1 MTCWKVERDDQNIF
15 LGKKT
20 LADRD
25 VMLIIKVCDM
35 SYTKWYFWVDK
46 FATLLVYNEKDELI
60 AVLKESIKRRY
71 TDLDEKERDIED
83 RMKKFI
89 QLEYGMARLEIKNKK
104 DYYWSKLA
112 LEQVML
118 MNDTMQNLY
127 EILIRLE
134 DNVPFSLV
142 REKSNVKDDYIKVLK
157 PEELL

>member
-1 MTCWKVERDDQNIF
+1 MTCWKVERDDRNIF

-25 VMLIIKVCDM
+25 VMLIIKIGDM
-35 SYTKWYFWVDK
+35 SYTKWYFGEDK
-46 FATLLVYNEKDELI
+46 FATMLIYNEEDELI
-60 AVLKESIKRRY
+60 AVLKESVKRRY
-71 TDLDEKERDIED
+71 TDLDKKDRDIEN

-89 QLEYGMARLEIKNKK
+89 QLEYGIARLRIKNMK

-118 MNDTMQNLY
+118 TNDTMKNLY
-127 EILIRLE
+127 KLLMQLE
-134 DNVPFSLV
+134 DNVPFDLV
-142 REKSNVKDDYIKVLK
+142 RDRHGAGNDDIKVLK